1 MPTVV
6 KPARRAP
13 VEPAPPRPAA
23 RATKRRPVK
32 AKAAP
37 APAKEALGGWGDL
50 TGKGA
55 PAPRKR
61 DRRPGLLDTVPTPR
75 FALLLIAL
83 CAALTLYVGHL
94 YATQALVEEVQA
106 LRKEK
111 LRLVLQQN
119 RLRGEF
125 DRMTAPA
132 VILQRADALGLH
144 PSADYGP
151 TIVVE

>member
-6 KPARRAP
+6 KPTRRAP
-13 VEPAPPRPAA
+13 AEPAPPRPAA
-23 RATKRRPVK
+23 RTAKRRP
-32 AKAAP
+32 AKSAP
-37 APAKEALGGWGDL
+37 PPPKETLGGWSDL
-50 TGKGA
+50 TGKA
-55 PAPRKR
+55 AAPRKR
-61 DRRPGLLDTVPTPR
+61 ERRPGLVDAVPTPR
-75 FALLLIAL
+75 FALVLIAVI
-83 CAALTLYVGHL
+83 AALTLFVGHL
-94 YATQALVEEVQA
+94 YATQAIVEEVQT

-151 TIVVE
+151 TILVGD

>member
-6 KPARRAP
+6 KPTRRAP
-13 VEPAPPRPAA
+13 AEPAPPRPAA
-23 RATKRRPVK
+23 RPAKRRP

-37 APAKEALGGWGDL
+37 PPAKEALVGWGDL

-61 DRRPGLLDTVPTPR
+61 ERRLGLVDTVPTPR

-94 YATQALVEEVQA
+94 YSTQALVEEVQA

-151 TIVVE
+151 TILMTD